1 MFMRT
6 ISEKRFIAT
15 KVLIQFEDGPL
26 SLCIPRGATLGD
38 LSEKL
43 HDICKWHRGGAL
55 AIDVRFGAANG
66 SGSAA
71 TYLPLSPSNSQL
83 SAFLTMSR

>member
-6 ISEKRFIAT
+6 ISEERFIAT

-38 LSEKL
+38 VSEKL
-43 HDICKWHRGGAL
+43 LGICKWRRGGPL
-55 AIDVRFGAANG
+55 SIDVRF
-66 SGSAA
+66 SAA
-71 TYLPLSPSNSQL
+71 SGIGRTRAHSPVPSSNSGRNA
-83 SAFLTMSR
+83 SRAMSL

>member
-1 MFMRT
+1 MRT
-6 ISEKRFIAT
+6 ISDERFIAT

-43 HDICKWHRGGAL
+43 QNICKWHRGGAL
-55 AIDVRFGAANG
+55 AIDVRFGTANE
-66 SGSAA
+66 SGRAYAHHPVS
-71 TYLPLSPSNSQL
+71 SSNSQPGA
-83 SAFLTMSR
+83 SLTMSR